1 LKDRVIRGNRIINHH
16 ISSSIWSSVKE
27 EFSVLKD
34 NTIWLLGN
42 GENINF
48 WTDNWCG
55 TSLVDVF
62 NMPNHISQNLSST
75 VSDYLVNDAW
85 SFPSQLLQH
94 YTLSLIVYNV
104 TIPLDATP
112 D

>member
-55 TSLVDVF
+55 TSLVDFF
-62 NMPNHISQNLSST
+62 NIPDHISQNLSSA
-75 VSDYLVNDAW
+75 VSDYLVNGAC
-85 SFPSQLLQH
+85 
-94 YTLSLIVYNV
+94 LSLLNCCNITTSVQ
-104 TIPLDATP
+104 
-112 D
+112 